1 MREQVIKRVLNVDVD
16 GLKGNVK
23 YTINEMYDLIDEEGV
38 GEINSRVID
47 EFTMTFNEISEE
59 EKKQGH
65 SMKEE
70 IYKVYGI
77 VDVAQ

>member
-1 MREQVIKRVLNVDVD
+1 MTEQVIKRLLDVDVD
-16 GLKGNVK
+16 GLKGTVK
-23 YTINEMYDLIDEEGV
+23 YTIKEMYELIDDECFSTIEF
-38 GEINSRVID
+38 RLID
-47 EFTMTFNEISEE
+47 EFTMTFNEIIEE

-77 VDVAQ
+77 SS

>member
-1 MREQVIKRVLNVDVD
+1 MTERVIKRVLDVDVD
-16 GLKGNVK
+16 GLKGIVK
-23 YTINEMYDLIDEEGV
+23 YTIKEMYDLIDDEGFATI
-38 GEINSRVID
+38 EFRLID

-59 EKKQGH
+59 EKQQGH

-77 VDVAQ
+77 SS

>member
-1 MREQVIKRVLNVDVD
+1 MTEQVIKRVLDVDVD
-16 GLKGNVK
+16 GLKGIVK
-23 YTINEMYDLIDEEGV
+23 YTIKEMYDLIDDEGFATI
-38 GEINSRVID
+38 EFRLID

-59 EKKQGH
+59 EKQQGH

-77 VDVAQ
+77 SS